1 MGRDGLMDAR
11 LSAIHERFDTPHR
24 SILLTGGLILVFIVV
39 GEVNSLARAGSVLH
53 LLVYGLLNVSLIV
66 FRETRAGGY
75 DPDFEV
81 PFYPA
86 VPALGAVLSF
96 ALIGFMELPEVLLA
110 AGLVVGGIV
119 WYVLYVHR
127 RVVDTSAL
135 AMYRGAVPLEIE
147 VEVEFDFDGPAK
159 RAGEVAEDG

>member
-1 MGRDGLMDAR
+1 
-11 LSAIHERFDTPHR
+11 
-24 SILLTGGLILVFIVV
+24 
-39 GEVNSLARAGSVLH
+39 
-53 LLVYGLLNVSLIV
+53 LNVSLIV

-96 ALIGFMELPEVLLA
+96 ALIGFMDVQEVLLA
-110 AGLVVGGIV
+110 AGLVVGGVV
-119 WYVLYVHR
+119 WYVLYVRR

-147 VEVEFDFDGPAK
+147 VEVEFDFDAPAK
-159 RAGEVAEDG
+159 RTEEVTEDG

>member
-1 MGRDGLMDAR
+1 
-11 LSAIHERFDTPHR
+11 
-24 SILLTGGLILVFIVV
+24 
-39 GEVNSLARAGSVLH
+39 
-53 LLVYGLLNVSLIV
+53 VYGLLNVSVIF

-75 DPDFEV
+75 DPDFGV

-86 VPALGAVLSF
+86 VPVLGVVLSF

-110 AGLVVGGIV
+110 AGLVGGGIV

-127 RVVDTSAL
+127 RVMDTSAL

-147 VEVEFDFDGPAK
+147 VEVEFDAPAK
-159 RAGEVAEDG
+159 PAEEVAEDG

>member
-1 MGRDGLMDAR
+1 M
-11 LSAIHERFDTPHR
+11 
-24 SILLTGGLILVFIVV
+24 FIVV

-96 ALIGFMELPEVLLA
+96 ALIGFIARRDVSVHPVVSSDVTFERLQA
-110 AGLVVGGIV
+110 SGYLVEHPSRAWGVT
-119 WYVLYVHR
+119 R
-127 RVVDTSAL
+127 RPP
-135 AMYRGAVPLEIE
+135 YFR
-147 VEVEFDFDGPAK
+147 
-159 RAGEVAEDG
+159 